1 MLNPGLYCISCSVF
15 SGSCPTLAVEVN
27 GVVVLRRVGS
37 SRRITDAASQIA
49 GTSLRDFLSL
59 PAGGCRVSIRLE
71 SYGLG
76 PANSHDMDQSPDA
89 IKNRKR
95 ITCIVVCSPL

>member
-1 MLNPGLYCISCSVF
+1 MLNPGLYCVSCAVF

-71 SYGLG
+71 SYGQG
-76 PANSHDMDQSPDA
+76 PAHSQGFLEL
-89 IKNRKR
+89 RK
-95 ITCIVVCSPL
+95 L